1 MKKRLTD
8 GSEWFIVFHERTTR
22 KAVTGGP
29 VRAACR
35 YVKVMEGKTFVERL
49 MEFALTRQEAGIYEC
64 LLREGKITGYEVAK
78 QLGISRS
85 NAYNSLASMTE
96 KGAACLVEEGTTRK
110 YAPVPLDEFCKNR
123 IRRLENHTRWLKEHL
138 PEEKT
143 FVEGYITI
151 EGAEHILDKIRN
163 LLLKTQER
171 VYLSCT
177 SNYLLLFLDECETLT
192 RARKKVVVITDQPV
206 RFGNAKVY
214 VGSDRGMQIG
224 VIADSKYVL
233 TGEYGEGS
241 MNTCLYSGQKNF
253 VELFKR
259 ALANEMKLFA
269 MQEENQ

>member
-1 MKKRLTD
+1 M
-8 GSEWFIVFHERTTR
+8 
-22 KAVTGGP
+22 
-29 VRAACR
+29 
-35 YVKVMEGKTFVERL
+35 
-49 MEFALTRQEAGIYEC
+49 
-64 LLREGKITGYEVAK
+64 
-78 QLGISRS
+78 
-85 NAYNSLASMTE
+85 
-96 KGAACLVEEGTTRK
+96 
-110 YAPVPLDEFCKNR
+110 
-123 IRRLENHTRWLKEHL
+123 
-138 PEEKT
+138 
-143 FVEGYITI
+143 
-151 EGAEHILDKIRN
+151 DKIRN